1 MLAEYCS
8 KKYSRFIIIM
18 TMITV
23 IMIVVVLSVLVH
35 IIDYTQFKEFGT
47 CFSFLIITDN
57 VKHNDHLKYVTKN

>member
-1 MLAEYCS
+1 
-8 KKYSRFIIIM
+8 M